1 MSKRHWTASYG
12 SIPVEIDPDRYP
24 SVTALLGEAMRQYGA
39 KPAFRAFGS

>member
-24 SVTALLGEAMRQYGA
+24 SVTIA
-39 KPAFRAFGS
+39 KQTD